1 MTESDAASRPDDP
14 VSGLSFA
21 HAARLQFDEILDQLV
36 GRAREVQA
44 TQGRL
49 RGLLRAYLAVARADN
64 LDDVLR
70 HIVEAARTLVDA
82 RYAALGVISQ
92 GGLAR
97 FIHTGMDDE
106 TARHVGRLPEG
117 KGVLGLLV
125 AHPEPL
131 RLGNLADHLASV
143 GFPDHHP
150 PMTSFLGVPIRV
162 ADRVFGNLYL
172 TDKQGA
178 DSFTTDDEELVLALA
193 AAAGVAIENATLL
206 AEGRRRQAWQ
216 TAMVQATTDLL
227 GDIEPT
233 AVLERFVRSASETL
247 QAAGAAAAVP
257 TDDPAVFRIAAADG
271 AWADYLGAA
280 LTVADSV
287 VADAVERDGPVVAD
301 RSRLPTG
308 PPIGHDDVVGQ
319 TIAAAIHADAG
330 LAGVLLVSRQTDGTP
345 IDDLDRDIMAA
356 FVTQTGLVL
365 QLAEARRDGE
375 SLRRLQDREQIAEDL
390 RNRAIQRL
398 FSHGLALGA
407 LADRGRRDGLSER
420 LQQQMEEVDAIIR
433 DIRDT
438 VLTLES

>member
-1 MTESDAASRPDDP
+1 MTDSVSPHSGDP
-14 VSGLSFA
+14 VSGLGFA

-131 RLGNLADHLASV
+131 RLGNIADHLASV

-178 DSFTTDDEELVLALA
+178 DTFTTDDEELVLALA

-227 GDIEPT
+227 GDTVPA

-247 QAAGAAAAVP
+247 QGVGAAAAVP
-257 TDDPAVFRIAAADG
+257 TDDPAIFRIAAADG
-271 AWADYLGAA
+271 AWAGYLGAA

-301 RSRLPTG
+301 RSRLPAG
-308 PPIGHDDVVGQ
+308 PPIGHGDIVGQ
-319 TIAAAIHADAG
+319 TIAAAVHTDAA
-330 LAGVLLVSRQTDGTP
+330 LAAVLLVSRETDGAP
-345 IDDLDRDIMAA
+345 IDGLDRDIMAA
-356 FVTQTGLVL
+356 LATQTGLVL

-375 SLRRLQDREQIAEDL
+375 SLRRLQDREQIGEEL

-398 FSHGLALGA
+398 FRHGLALGA
-407 LADRGRRDGLSER
+407 LVERGRRDGLSES
-420 LQQQMEEVDAIIR
+420 LQVQIEEVDAIIR

-438 VLTLES
+438 VLTLAG